1 MNRRLLLLL
10 ALPLLAAAG
19 AAGCGGS
26 PQADLGPYLGVWQRV
41 EGGAPNPAFTLTIA
55 RQDDDASATFANL
68 TNGESQSV
76 TAGIEDGHLAC
87 TLPTDDTDVQPS
99 PAGVPLESDL
109 QLSLEE
115 NGQLV
120 VDLVLADDT
129 LEPIW
134 IYERSS
140 SAAPA
145 PAEPGP

>member
-10 ALPLLAAAG
+10 AFLPLAAAG

-26 PQADLGPYLGVWQRV
+26 AQADVGPYLGVWQRV

-55 RQDDDASATFANL
+55 RQDGDTSATFANL
-68 TNGESQSV
+68 TNGESQRV
-76 TAGIEDGHLAC
+76 TATNEDGYLAC
-87 TLPTDDTDVQPS
+87 KLPTGDSEVQPS
-99 PAGVPLESDL
+99 PASVPLDSDL

-120 VDLVLADDT
+120 VDLVLADET

-140 SAAPA
+140 PAASA
-145 PAEPGP
+145 PAEPEP

>member
-10 ALPLLAAAG
+10 ALLPLAAAG
-19 AAGCGGS
+19 VGCGGS
-26 PQADLGPYLGVWQRV
+26 PQADLGPYLGVWQRL

-55 RQDDDASATFANL
+55 RQGDDASATFANL
-68 TNGESQSV
+68 TNGESQTVPAS
-76 TAGIEDGHLAC
+76 IEDGHLTC
-87 TLPTDDTDVQPS
+87 TLPTDDTDAQPS
-99 PAGVPLESDL
+99 PTGVPLESDL
-109 QLSLEE
+109 QLSLEV

-140 SAAPA
+140 SAPA